1 MDAMTTDVAAGL
13 PAGLTTRALTMADA
27 AAVTAVISA
36 QELDDVGEVLIE
48 EADIVADWQRPGYD
62 VTASSIGVFDD
73 DRLVAYAES
82 GSGGRGD
89 AAVHPD
95 YRGRGIGTRLAAWMR
110 ARAGEQGQPEVG
122 MPVPQGSPGDVLLAG
137 LGYRVRWTSWVLQL
151 PEGASIPA
159 RPLPEGYVVR
169 EAGPDEYE
177 AAWTVQEDAFLEW
190 SVRERSTFEDWEA
203 RTIKRPGFEPDFLR
217 VAVDPAG
224 AVVGASVLSLSGG
237 CAYVSQLAV
246 DKGQRH
252 RGLARA
258 LLVDSFRVGR
268 DHGAPVSELST
279 DSRTGA
285 LGLYEKV
292 GMVTTSVWV
301 NRGID
306 L

>member
-1 MDAMTTDVAAGL
+1 MPHEIDGL
-13 PAGLTTRALTMADA
+13 PEGLTQRPLVPSDS
-27 AAVTAVISA
+27 TAVFEVMAA
-36 QELDDVGEVLIE
+36 QEKHDIGSVEIE
-48 EADIVADWQRPGYD
+48 EADIIGDWQQPSFDIAEND
-62 VTASSIGVFDD
+62 VGVFDD
-73 DRLVAYAES
+73 ERLVAYAEAATNL
-82 GSGGRGD
+82 RCD

-95 YRGRGIGTRLAAWMR
+95 YRGRGIGTALALWTQKVGR
-110 ARAGEQGQPEVG
+110 SRGWKDVG
-122 MPVPQGSPGDVLLAG
+122 MPAPQGSPGDRLMEA
-137 LGYRVRWTSWVLQL
+137 LGYHVRHTSWVLQM
-151 PEGASIPA
+151 PEGKEIEAQPLPDGYAVRAA
-159 RPLPEGYVVR
+159 RPE
-169 EAGPDEYE
+169 EYP
-177 AAWTVQEDAFLEW
+177 AVHDVIEDAFLEW

-203 RTIKRPGFEPDFLR
+203 RTIRRPGFEPDFLR